1 MERTIEG
8 PEYTI
13 SSDPIAGLDQG
24 DIISFRKLYK
34 VIFKLSRE
42 KCFRYKET
50 DDILK
55 IKTLKMY
62 LEELAMLRSSLL
74 SSTI

>member
-1 MERTIEG
+1 MERTIES

-24 DIISFRKLYK
+24 DIMSFSKINK
-34 VIFKLSRE
+34 VNFKLSRE
-42 KCFRYKET
+42 KCFTCMEIG
-50 DDILK
+50 DILK

-62 LEELAMLRSSLL
+62 FKKLAMLRSSLL